1 MEAKAE
7 LLARLENAKSVTKD
21 NYPESYDQNI
31 INELEDE
38 FERKKRIQAKL
49 V

>member
-7 LLARLENAKSVTKD
+7 LLERLENAKSITKD

-31 INELEDE
+31 INELEEE
-38 FERKKRIQAKL
+38 FEGKKRIQAKL